1 MLRAGTALIEISPGK
16 GVQLAGY
23 PHCPRP
29 NTGVHDPLYAAALVL
44 DNGVV
49 RKAFLCL
56 DLLSIGK
63 RTVERLR
70 AKFPFDITVS
80 VTHTHSG
87 PWASEPLASEIAEG
101 IRQNPDYMAFL
112 EARMEQAVREAS
124 ENLFEASFASGVGHC
139 GREQGVGGNRRVKD
153 GLQDPSVNVM
163 AVRDARGVV
172 RAAFLNYALHP
183 TFLHAENARV
193 SADYPGYIR
202 RFLKFAH
209 PEAVFLFAQGT
220 SGDQSS
226 RYHRV
231 GQDFDEAARVGTTL
245 GVEVFHTIGRLEFSD
260 RLDIAVESFTVEGL
274 PMKRHPPLEEAL
286 AAERAAVAAFEAAT
300 SADYTTRRNAELAM
314 FGAQNTVAFAR
325 LAAAGYSSPELP
337 LEVQVVRLG
346 DTCIVAIQAEAF
358 VEFGLAIKA
367 ASPAAKTFVLEAS
380 NGYAPGYLYTEEA
393 GREGGYEVG
402 TSMFAS
408 GAGDQLV
415 RKIKEKLT
423 CSHLK

>member
-1 MLRAGTALIEISPGK
+1 MLRAGTALIDISPEP

-44 DNGVV
+44 DNGAV

-63 RTVERLR
+63 QAVRRLR
-70 AKFPFDITVS
+70 AKFDFDITVS
-80 VTHTHSG
+80 TTHTHSG
-87 PWASEPLASEIAEG
+87 PWASEPLASETAEG
-101 IRQNPDYMAFL
+101 IRQNPAYMAFL
-112 EARMEQAVREAS
+112 EARMEQAVRAAAD
-124 ENLFEASFASGVGHC
+124 NCFDAAFATGVGRC

-163 AVRDARGVV
+163 AVRDARGAV
-172 RAAFLNYALHP
+172 RAVFLNYALHP
-183 TFLHAENARV
+183 TFLHAENTLA

-202 RFLKFAH
+202 RFLKFAF

-226 RYHRV
+226 RYHRM
-231 GQDFDEAARVGTTL
+231 GQDFDEAARVGATL
-245 GVEVFHTIGRLEFSD
+245 GVEVFHTIGRMAFSD
-260 RLDIAVESFTVEGL
+260 RLDIAVETFALADL
-274 PMKRHPPLEEAL
+274 PMKRFPPLAEAL
-286 AAERAAVAAFEAAT
+286 EAERAAVAAFEAAK
-300 SADYTTRRNAELAM
+300 SGDYLTMRNAELAM
-314 FGAQNTVAFAR
+314 FGAQNTVSFAR
-325 LAAAGYSSPELP
+325 MSGGGYASPELP
-337 LEVQVVRLG
+337 FEVQIVRLG
-346 DTCIVAIQAEAF
+346 DTCVVALQGEAF

-367 ASPAAKTFVLEAS
+367 ASPAAKTFVLETS

-408 GAGDQLV
+408 GAGDRLV
-415 RKIKEKLT
+415 EKIKEKLT
-423 CSHLK
+423 CSISK